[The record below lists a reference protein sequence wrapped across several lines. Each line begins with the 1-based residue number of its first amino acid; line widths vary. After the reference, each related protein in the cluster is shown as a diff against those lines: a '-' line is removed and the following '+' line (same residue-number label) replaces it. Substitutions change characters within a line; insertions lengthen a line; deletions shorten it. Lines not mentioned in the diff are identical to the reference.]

1 MKRRTLLIG
10 HQLLVASI
18 CLVQTGNTEGTT
30 LLTTTQPQGTHTV
43 TTPGNVP
50 WKPFV
55 PPGSEMAVLAG
66 NPDEA
71 GAPFVIRIKNPD
83 GAKIPP
89 HWHPGDEHITVLAGT
104 FVVGM
109 GRTFDPAVGQELPV
123 GSYMLVPKQLPHF
136 AWAKGDVI
144 IQVHGIGPF
153 QVNWVNP
160 ADDPTKKPGS
170 R

>member
-1 MKRRTLLIG
+1 MTHRALLIG
-10 HQLLVASI
+10 YRLLVASI
-18 CLVQTGNTEGTT
+18 CLVHTGNTEA
-30 LLTTTQPQGTHTV
+30 QPSRTSEPQATHRV

-71 GAPFVIRIKNPD
+71 GSPFVIRIKNPD

-109 GRTFDPAVGQELPV
+109 GRTFDPAAGQELTV
-123 GSYMLVPKQLPHF
+123 GSYMLVPKQMPHF

-160 ADDPTKKPGS
+160 ADDPTKKPDG

>member
-1 MKRRTLLIG
+1 MTRRTLLIG
-10 HQLLVASI
+10 YQLLVASI
-18 CLVQTGNTEGTT
+18 CLVQAGNTEAQGSRASG
-30 LLTTTQPQGTHTV
+30 PQATHAV

-55 PPGSEMAVLAG
+55 PPGSEIAVLSG

-71 GAPFVIRIKNPD
+71 GAPFVIRIKNPN

-109 GRTFDPAVGQELPV
+109 GRTFDPAGGQELTV
-123 GSYMLVPKQLPHF
+123 GSYMLVPKQMPHF

-153 QVNWVNP
+153 QVIWVNP
-160 ADDPTKKPGS
+160 ADDPTKKPSS